1 LSAIYGP
8 ETGIGMSFAVFIAKR
23 QLMNTKKKKPAM
35 TKKPMTKKEDVASS
49 NDPKIDQ
56 DFPGFP
62 HGTAREEIIKHQ
74 KSN

>member
-1 LSAIYGP
+1 
-8 ETGIGMSFAVFIAKR
+8 
-23 QLMNTKKKKPAM
+23 MNTKKKKPAM